1 MSPFIAACKNA
12 QHADIIQAFLDY
24 KRTDVTGEKWN
35 SPLLAAIEYRNDVA
49 IDTLLKDDRID
60 PSETDFLRAFQAK
73 DMKLIKKLASKAPI
87 PVFDEG
93 YVDQD
98 FLDKVREEVGV
109 SRQKSARSA
118 V

>member
-1 MSPFIAACKNA
+1 
-12 QHADIIQAFLDY
+12 
-24 KRTDVTGEKWN
+24 
-35 SPLLAAIEYRNDVA
+35 
-49 IDTLLKDDRID
+49 
-60 PSETDFLRAFQAK
+60 
-73 DMKLIKKLASKAPI
+73 MKLIKKLASKAPI